1 MWIPGKK
8 RPVAADPGRRAI
20 ASDDAKCSDAI
31 TGLPS
36 LTLLRDR
43 LAHAMRTSEPRNVAG
58 AVLFVS
64 LDLRD
69 ALATGSTPGTR
80 EALLCMVGERLATI
94 LRDTD
99 TVARPG
105 GDEFVVLLAGRATEQ
120 SVERVARM
128 LLVTLAVDL
137 LVDGLP
143 CRVTATI
150 GGSSRA
156 AAAPIR
162 TR

>member
-1 MWIPGKK
+1 
-8 RPVAADPGRRAI
+8 
-20 ASDDAKCSDAI
+20 
-31 TGLPS
+31 
-36 LTLLRDR
+36 
-43 LAHAMRTSEPRNVAG
+43 
-58 AVLFVS
+58 
-64 LDLRD
+64 
-69 ALATGSTPGTR
+69 
-80 EALLCMVGERLATI
+80 MVGERLATI

-128 LLVTLAVDL
+128 LLATLAVDL

-150 GGSSRA
+150 GGVLARGGRA
-156 AAAPIR
+156 NPDTLIARARRATMRAKQAGRATAFDADPPAR
-162 TR
+162 P